1 MRVFALILAVAL
13 AALAAGCGVATSG
26 NSANKF
32 NGEAQQAAQT
42 IEDLQSAGQKSDEAK
57 ICNDLLAQ
65 ALRSKLG
72 NCQTTV
78 KTAIKNTDSFDLTV
92 QSVQVTGASATA
104 KVRAKRGGSTP
115 DEIDTVG
122 LVREGGRW
130 RISSLG

>member
-1 MRVFALILAVAL
+1 MRVLALILAAAL
-13 AALAAGCGVATSG
+13 AALAAGCGVTTSG

-72 NCQTTV
+72 NCETTV
-78 KTAIKNTDSFDLTV
+78 KAAIKNTDSFDLTV
-92 QSVQVTGASATA
+92 QSVHVTGASATA